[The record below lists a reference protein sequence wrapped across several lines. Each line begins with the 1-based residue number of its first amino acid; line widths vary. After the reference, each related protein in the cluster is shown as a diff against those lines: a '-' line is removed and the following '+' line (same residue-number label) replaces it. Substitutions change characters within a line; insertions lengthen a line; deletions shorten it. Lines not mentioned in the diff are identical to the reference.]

1 MSRRRSARASA
12 DARRATSRAGVA
24 VRVALVSC
32 VAGSACTR
40 GDEPPPIHARGS
52 DGARELG
59 VVELLRPV
67 TPADNFVLRPDEAGA
82 VGVDS
87 GRRLVYVG
95 SREGTLLA
103 VDAVTAEVRWE
114 RKLGGPVSGV
124 PVLVTDEAGQTLFVG
139 TDNGELHA
147 IDPETTDERWSYPTD
162 GRIRNGALVLDGV
175 VYLVNS
181 RDQVFA
187 LDARTGKWRWQ
198 YEQTL
203 QTDFTIDGHAGLAL
217 MLPAQG
223 SDTEPQIIACFDNG
237 KVAALSADSGDAL
250 WLGSVAATEA
260 GNFADCDTTPIV
272 DAAANAVYVAGQSTG
287 VYALSLADGAVVWRY
302 PTQGVG
308 SIAEDPGGLL
318 IAMSSLEGIMAIDRQ
333 GRSVWRTQLDP
344 GSLGRPVV
352 VGDTLVLTHTEAGLV
367 ALDVATGALLGR
379 IPTGSGM
386 SGTATYDPVTA
397 RVYAISNRGMLIGVR
412 LTDA

>member
-1 MSRRRSARASA
+1 MLRSRLASLA
-12 DARRATSRAGVA
+12 VASLVAT
-24 VRVALVSC
+24 
-32 VAGSACTR
+32 ACTR
-40 GDEPPPIHARGS
+40 GDEPPPIYARGS

-67 TPADNFVLRPDEAGA
+67 TSPDNFVLRPDEAGA
-82 VGVDS
+82 VGVDPKR
-87 GRRLVYVG
+87 GLVYVG

-103 VDAVTAEVRWE
+103 IDAITAEVRWE

-124 PVLVTDEAGQTLFVG
+124 PVLVEDEAGSTLFVG

-162 GRIRNGALVLDGV
+162 GRIRNGALVLNGV

-181 RDQVFA
+181 RDQVYA
-187 LDARTGKWRWQ
+187 LDGRTGKWRWQ

-217 MLPAQG
+217 VLPAQG
-223 SDTEPQIIACFDNG
+223 SDGEAQIVACFDNG

-250 WLGSVAATEA
+250 WLGSVAPAEP

-272 DAAANAVYVAGQSTG
+272 DASAGVVYVAGQSTG
-287 VYALSLADGAVVWRY
+287 VHALSLVDGAVQWRY
-302 PTQGVG
+302 PSNGIG

-318 IAMSSLEGIMAIDRQ
+318 IAMSSLEGIMAIDRE

-352 VGDTLVLTHTEAGLV
+352 VGDTLVLTHAEAGLV
-367 ALDVATGALLGR
+367 ALDMPTGALLGR

-386 SGTATYDPVTA
+386 SGTATYDPVTS
-397 RVYAISNRGMLIGVR
+397 RVYAISNRGILIGVR